1 MGHGGHQ
8 VSDLHIAEVIGGA
21 GTGKT
26 TMMKDA
32 VMAAL
37 KRPETGGNPMSIG
50 FSSFTRAA
58 RREAA
63 SRVGDELG
71 IDSQILERDGWFR
84 TAHSVAYRQLGVSR
98 GELIVG
104 KEGDRWVSEA
114 LGSDVSMMFD
124 DEEEGGFRLYVGD
137 EVAAAALN
145 YWSFSRATLLP
156 LRSVVEA
163 DMSPEAPSADEVIKR
178 IEQYETR
185 KRLEA
190 RCDFTDLLCRYAG
203 VRCIPSGGVEEVA
216 AEGAVPDEVVGWI
229 FDEAQDAS
237 ALLDRAC
244 RRLVTGDA
252 CKWVWLVGDPFQA
265 IHSWA
270 GADPKLF
277 LSWGAK
283 TRKIMPK
290 SYRCPA
296 PMLTLGERCLM
307 PLPDYWDRK
316 IAPAD
321 HDGVVVESENF
332 EDDLADLDPTVETLV
347 LARTNRNV
355 GRIAAMLEEIGVPF
369 RKTKSR
375 EGTLGRDIGMA
386 GLWRLQHGEHIT
398 GEQWTQAIDMLPS
411 KETKGRTWLNRG
423 AKAAW
428 SKGLKESFDLI
439 FPDELDRVGATPDL
453 RAMIASGGW
462 ADLVDGGQNW
472 TRAAS
477 RWGVEAVERP
487 KIRIGTAHSSKGMEA
502 DHVVVL
508 TSVGKKIRQGEED
521 DPRRFAEERRLE
533 YVAVTRARKKLIVA
547 HDPRERYRMELPL

>member
-1 MGHGGHQ
+1 M
-8 VSDLHIAEVIGGA
+8 SDIQIAEVIGGA

-26 TMMKDA
+26 TMMKQA
-32 VMAAL
+32 VLAAL
-37 KRPETGGNPMSIG
+37 KRPETGGNPLAIG

-63 SRVGDELG
+63 SRVGDELR
-71 IDSQILERDGWFR
+71 IDPSILERDGWFR

-114 LGSDVSMMFD
+114 LGSDVATMLD
-124 DEEEGGFRLYVGD
+124 DEGDDGGMKLYIGD
-137 EVAAAALN
+137 PVAAAALN
-145 YWSFSRATLLP
+145 YWSYARATMLP
-156 LRSVVEA
+156 LREVVEA
-163 DMSPEAPSADEVIKR
+163 DHSPEAPPADEVIKR
-178 IEQYETR
+178 IEMYEAK
-185 KRLEA
+185 KRLEF
-190 RCDFTDLLCRYAG
+190 RSDFTDLLCRYAG
-203 VRCIPSGGVEEVA
+203 VRCDPKGGAELVA
-216 AEGAVPDEVVGWI
+216 PEGAVPDTVVGWI

-237 ALLDRAC
+237 TLLDRAC
-244 RRLVTGDA
+244 RRLITGDA

-270 GADPKLF
+270 GADPSLF
-277 LSWGAK
+277 LSWGAT

-296 PMLTLGERCLM
+296 PMLTLGERCLK
-307 PLPDYWDRK
+307 PLSDYWDRG

-321 HDGVVVESENF
+321 HHGEVIESENF
-332 EDDLADLDPTVETLV
+332 EDDLADLDPNVETLV

-355 GRIAAMLEEIGVPF
+355 GKIAAILDDVGVPF

-375 EGTLGRDIGMA
+375 EGTLNRDVGMT

-398 GEQWTQAIDMLPS
+398 AEQWTCAMDLLPS
-411 KETKGRTWLNRG
+411 KTSDGRTWLTRG
-423 AKAAW
+423 SKSAW
-428 SKGLKESFDLI
+428 SKGLKEAFDI
-439 FPDELDRVGATPDL
+439 IYPEELERIGATPDL
-453 RAMIASGGW
+453 RGAIAAGKWG
-462 ADLVDGGQNW
+462 DLVDGGQKW
-472 TRAAS
+472 TKAAAK
-477 RWGVEAVERP
+477 WGIEAVERP

-508 TSVGKKIRQGEED
+508 TSVGKKIRQGEDD

-533 YVAVTRARKKLIVA
+533 YVAVTRARKKLVIA